1 MKNSIWTVVALGTGA
16 AFVPLVL
23 DVNVADGSTSDTILG
38 LLSAVGP
45 LVGIAFFVSVFG
57 LLITLFMGGG
67 SDF

>member
-1 MKNSIWTVVALGTGA
+1 MDNSIWTIVTLGTGA
-16 AFVPLVL
+16 AFTPLVL
-23 DVNVADGSTSDTILG
+23 DVETTAGSTRETIMG

-45 LVGIAFFVSVFG
+45 LVGLAFAVACFG